1 MNFELNK
8 AITLKNFLEKT
19 SAKAYPNAYNYLIKR
34 VITDTRSYNKK
45 GGIFFA
51 LKGKNFDGHNFIS
64 QIIEKIDFVVAS
76 NKNFIIEKYKEKFII
91 VEDTIIAFDNLA
103 SLYRS
108 LFPKVKVVA
117 VVGSNGKTT
126 TKELIK
132 SIFSKKYNVVSTYS
146 NQNNLIGTAYTLFS
160 INKNT
165 DYCVLELGISLPGE
179 MDILAS
185 TVKPDAA
192 VITNIGKEHL
202 EFFGSLQNVFIE
214 ETKIIKYL
222 NKDGLLVLNKDDNF
236 LRTIGW
242 VGEKKWFSIYINN
255 SDVYSDYRNI
265 ELNANYTKLEVIIT
279 DMLGLKFKFPPIKTK
294 LLGIHNVYNILAAIA
309 CCFFSGMY
317 DFELIVEAISEFEPI
332 DMRGRT
338 YEINGNIIVDESYNA
353 NPDSMRTSI
362 TDFMKIFKE
371 QQKVI
376 VLGDMLEL
384 GPYAIEEH
392 KNLKNSIDFD
402 NIKNLFLIGSYM
414 KFLYDSLEENMKIKT
429 KYYKDKEEVF
439 SDLLDLIDSNKNL
452 CFLFKSSHSVGLF
465 EVVKRIVKKY
475 S

>member
-8 AITLKNFLEKT
+8 AIPLKNFLEKT

-64 QIIEKIDFVVAS
+64 QIIEKIDFVVVS
-76 NKNFIIEKYKEKFII
+76 NKNSIIQKYKEKFII

-103 SLYRS
+103 SLYRNF
-108 LFPKVKVVA
+108 FPKLKVVA

-132 SIFSKKYNVVSTYS
+132 SIFSKRYNVVSTHS

-202 EFFGSLQNVFIE
+202 EFLGSLQNVFIE

-222 NKDGLLVLNKDDNF
+222 NKDGLLVLNKDDKF

-242 VGEKKWFSIYINN
+242 IGEKKWFSIYTNN
-255 SDVYSDYRNI
+255 SDVYADNKNI
-265 ELNANYTKLEVIIT
+265 EFNTNYTKFEVVIT
-279 DMLGLKFKFPPIKTK
+279 DILGLKFKFPPIKTK
-294 LLGIHNVYNILAAIA
+294 LLGIYNVYNILAAIA
-309 CCFFSGMY
+309 CCFFFGIY
-317 DFELIVEAISEFEPI
+317 DFETIDKTVTEFEPV
-332 DMRGRT
+332 DMRGKI
-338 YEINGNIIVDESYNA
+338 YEVNGNIIVDESYNA
-353 NPDSMRTSI
+353 NPDSMIASI
-362 TDFMKIFKE
+362 TDFMKIFKV

-392 KNLKNSIDFD
+392 KNLKNLIDSE
-402 NIKNLFLIGSYM
+402 NIKNLFLIGEYM
-414 KFLYDSLEENMKIKT
+414 KFLYDSLEPNMK
-429 KYYKDKEEVF
+429 KE
-439 SDLLDLIDSNKNL
+439 NKVL
-452 CFLFKSSHSVGLF
+452 QRQRRTSF
-465 EVVKRIVKKY
+465 
-475 S
+475 